1 MRASILLLPLLAFL
15 VGQASPQPTNAAASG
30 GFGSIELQGG
40 GIVTVRHGPTRS
52 VTVSYENPDRPVC
65 ADGDRLVIAPC
76 RGACRDHHIEV
87 DIVTPAVSRLAVT
100 DAGVLHV
107 VGDFPGQATV
117 AASVSGGGTL
127 DIRWLDAGHVSA
139 SVSRGGRILTR
150 PGRQLAASISDGGY
164 ITYWGDAVV
173 TSSVQRGGAVVRGTP
188 AELRTPVPLP
198 RRVPQGPPRT
208 DTKWRSC
215 LP

>member
-1 MRASILLLPLLAFL
+1 MPTLLLPLLAFV
-15 VGQASPQPTNAAASG
+15 VGQASVQPTDAAASD
-30 GFGSIELQGG
+30 GFESIALQGG

-52 VTVSYENPDRPVC
+52 VTVSYDNPDRRIC

-76 RGACRDHHIEV
+76 SACRDRHIEV
-87 DIVTPAVSRLAVT
+87 DIVTPAISVLAVT
-100 DAGVLHV
+100 DGGIIHV

-127 DIRWLDAGHVSA
+127 DIRWLDADSVSA
-139 SVSRGGRILTR
+139 SVSRGGRILAR
-150 PGRQLAASISDGGY
+150 PGRQLAASISDGGN
-164 ITYWGDAVV
+164 IIYWGDAAV
-173 TSSVQRGGAVVRGTP
+173 TVPVQRGGAVVRGTP

-198 RRVPQGPPRT
+198 RRVPERPPRT
-208 DTKWRSC
+208 ETKWRTC